1 MINLNL
7 IIFLIKLVIVVLTLL
22 SALFVR
28 VDAFVVSRRV
38 GNKALVSTCRVSVLG
53 LSPGT
58 IRPLSKMSATTT
70 KTTTPSSTTTKECYT
85 PSQVVIDEETGEKWR
100 LCAGVAVL
108 NSRNNLLMAER
119 LDRPGSWQCP
129 QGGVDDVVVAADED
143 VGGGIHLTENMSST
157 TKETIV
163 DAAIRELFE
172 ETGLVVGQ
180 HVMLDPTFPVP
191 STGCGT
197 GVRYSTPS
205 TTTTGT
211 NWLTRAGFAGQEL
224 HWTVFRCMSGRGDWD
239 PNFMCDLSG
248 QGDSNAEFLDVAWR
262 TVHQAVQGVWEGKRA
277 PYQSLESLMDQYGS
291 HWLSLMSQL
300 DFSGT
305 WERNSL
311 ESTDVVPGLQA
322 RGLCLE
328 DATKEA
334 EKPYIQHW
342 KKNGLDEP
350 SSLSWVVTTFAEDGE
365 TPRRTLEYQPGTWT
379 ETYQGTATLFGES
392 LEPVTLIRKT
402 SYVAELDA
410 APTPMAHVTITD
422 GPKGVEESRRYLKDG
437 KFLLR
442 RTLWPKDIPNVRIV
456 STEVFTK
463 RS

>member
-28 VDAFVVSRRV
+28 VDAFVVSRGV
-38 GNKALVSTCRVSVLG
+38 GNKALVSTCRVCFH
-53 LSPGT
+53 SPQVISRQT
-58 IRPLSKMSATTT
+58 SKMSATITS
-70 KTTTPSSTTTKECYT
+70 SSTIKTKELYT

-108 NSRNNLLMAER
+108 NSRNELLMAER

-129 QGGVDDVVVAADED
+129 QGGVDDVIVVADED
-143 VGGGIHLTENMSST
+143 GGTVCKDNISPP

-180 HVMLDPTFPVP
+180 HVMLDPTFPIP
-191 STGCGT
+191 SSEAGT
-197 GVRYSTPS
+197 GVRYSTHG
-205 TTTTGT
+205 TATTGN
-211 NWLTRAGFAGQEL
+211 NWLTQAGFSGQEL

-239 PNFMCDLSG
+239 PSSMCDLSG
-248 QGDSNAEFLDVAWR
+248 QGNSKAEFSDVAWR
-262 TVHQAVQGVWEGKRA
+262 TARQAVQGVWEGKRA
-277 PYQSLESLMDQYGS
+277 PYQFLESLIEQYGS
-291 HWLSLMSQL
+291 QWLSQMSQL

-305 WERNSL
+305 WERNLS
-311 ESTDVVPGLQA
+311 ESTYVIPGLQA
-322 RGLCLE
+322 RGLSLE
-328 DATKEA
+328 DARKEA

-342 KKNGLDEP
+342 ESLDDS
-350 SSLSWVVTTFAEDGE
+350 SSLSWTVTTFADDGE
-365 TPRRTLEYQPGTWT
+365 TPRRTLEYSPGTWT
-379 ETYQGTATLFGES
+379 ETYQGKAILFGES
-392 LEPVTLIRKT
+392 VEPVTLKRQT

-410 APTPMAHVTITD
+410 TPIPMAQVTITD
-422 GPKGVEESRRYLKDG
+422 GPHGFEESRRYLKDG

-442 RTLWPKDIPNVRIV
+442 RTLWPNATPKDSIV
-456 STEVFTK
+456 STEVFTQ